1 MCMLRWRKMISG
13 EICENVTLVI
23 SLHQKKVVHP
33 LGVITPLCFEKKH
46 YLGQIKNT
54 T

>member
-1 MCMLRWRKMISG
+1 MING
-13 EICENVTLVI
+13 VKCENVTLMI
-23 SLHQKKVVHP
+23 RLHQKKVVLQH
-33 LGVITPLCFEKKH
+33 GVITPLCFEKKH